1 MAGIFP
7 RPFKLFIVP
16 ESTIGK
22 HHQKDRRTKRAV
34 VLKKLLLY
42 PPPPATAMPL
52 GMRPSEDAL
61 FLPTILVVVEK
72 KAGV

>member
-22 HHQKDRRTKRAV
+22 HHQNKKDRRAV

-42 PPPPATAMPL
+42 PPSPRDGYAAREAPL
-52 GMRPSEDAL
+52 RGHTLPSYY
-61 FLPTILVVVEK
+61 T
-72 KAGV
+72 GRR